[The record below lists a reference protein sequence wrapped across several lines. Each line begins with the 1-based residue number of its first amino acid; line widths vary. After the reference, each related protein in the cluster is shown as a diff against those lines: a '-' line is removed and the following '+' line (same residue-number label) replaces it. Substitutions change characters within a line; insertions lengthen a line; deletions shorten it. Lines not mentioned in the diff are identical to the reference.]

1 MAKKRTVPFERE
13 KGSHT
18 RILAKMNGVAWPISP
33 EFLQD
38 AIIELGYQNIETLND
53 RSARAVKPNYAFSSN
68 VPGLSF
74 RFDSRSA
81 ASLIDAQRELFAV
94 LARDYKV
101 RMEDHVAYYKMV
113 HVCEYILDDPV
124 DTTYGKMLDGSDAKS
139 LFESVTG
146 RNLVLNKLEM
156 SSGSRIDA
164 NDWHSVEISTRVES
178 SGNTLYCNM
187 MRISTDLGEIHK
199 ALRGAPS
206 TISKLVDKIT
216 ATR

>member
-18 RILAKMNGVAWPISP
+18 RVLAKMNGVAWPTNP

-53 RSARAVKPNYAFSSN
+53 RSVRGVKPNYAFSSN
-68 VPGLSF
+68 VPGRSF
-74 RFDSRSA
+74 RFDSRRGA
-81 ASLIDAQRELFAV
+81 YLIDAQRELFAV

-124 DTTYGKMLDGSDAKS
+124 DATYGKMLDGSDAKS

-146 RNLVLNKLEM
+146 RDLVLNKLEM

-164 NDWHSVEISTRVES
+164 NDWYSVEISTRVES

-187 MRISTDLGEIHK
+187 MRISVDLGEIHK
-199 ALRGAPS
+199 ALRGAPN

-216 ATR
+216 ATH